1 MSLFFR
7 STYMTSE
14 TWYEMI
20 SLWRT
25 TFVQWTEGKK
35 FVLSLGSISMGD
47 EANFQKNYIESE
59 RKKKVQKNMR
69 KKKKVQHFVKSSG
82 YSVLENIDGR
92 ELTGGSRIGSRI
104 GSRTGSRTNSR
115 TLLAGKSREVAG
127 LVPGHH
133 SRIDNVG
140 IIEKN
145 QPPC

>member
-1 MSLFFR
+1 MPARLGLVSLFFR

-47 EANFQKNYIESE
+47 VANFQKNYIESE

-82 YSVLENIDGR
+82 YSVLELILIMMSFFICLVWTVLYWEPAGR
-92 ELTGGSRIGSRI
+92 R
-104 GSRTGSRTNSR
+104 
-115 TLLAGKSREVAG
+115 
-127 LVPGHH
+127 
-133 SRIDNVG
+133 
-140 IIEKN
+140 
-145 QPPC
+145 